1 MRMTLSQYFLGLV
14 SIYFISFAAVAVEL
28 PSFSTS
34 EQIVRIPQITID
46 NNNILYDVELHMDFK
61 NGTFLVQK
69 YSEDAPTD
77 IVELNLP
84 FKLTM
89 DQTAKVSGADLQ
101 LQFSDVTED
110 SRCPSDVTCGWSGQV
125 VVVIDLFR
133 IEKDAEKITLT
144 SRNAYP
150 IVHELSD
157 YKIELLAVQPYPAT
171 SVSIKKQDY
180 KIILQ
185 ITPLL

>member
-1 MRMTLSQYFLGLV
+1 MRMTLSQYFLGLI
-14 SIYFISFAAVAVEL
+14 STYIISFAVVAVEL

-46 NNNILYDVELHMDFK
+46 NNNILYDVELYMDFK

-89 DQTAKVSGADLQ
+89 DQTAKVSGTDLQ

-110 SRCPSDVTCGWSGQV
+110 SRCQSDVTCG
-125 VVVIDLFR
+125 
-133 IEKDAEKITLT
+133 
-144 SRNAYP
+144 
-150 IVHELSD
+150 
-157 YKIELLAVQPYPAT
+157 
-171 SVSIKKQDY
+171 
-180 KIILQ
+180 
-185 ITPLL
+185 